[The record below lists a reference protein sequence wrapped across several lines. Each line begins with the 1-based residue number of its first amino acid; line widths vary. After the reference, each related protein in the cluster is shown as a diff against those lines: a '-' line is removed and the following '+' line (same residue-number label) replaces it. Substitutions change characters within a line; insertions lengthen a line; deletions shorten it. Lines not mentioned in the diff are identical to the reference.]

1 MTLIKSIS
9 PKKCKYNM
17 TNSINNNNFYDL
29 YENKL
34 FKFLHIKVKYIQN
47 K

>member
-1 MTLIKSIS
+1 MTLIESITQ
-9 PKKCKYNM
+9 KNCRLNM
-17 TNSINNNNFYDL
+17 TNTTNNNNFYDL
-29 YENKL
+29 SENKL